1 MEERMNARVA
11 RRPFFCTVVFA
22 AAFFTAAAFPL
33 AAQDEAD
40 GGVAGGSDSGITG
53 DTDGGYQQEDG
64 DEYPSEDGDTYPYED
79 DDSYPYEDDG
89 SYPYEDEEGDE
100 NADMPVLPV
109 WDGVPL
115 SGYTRGDKTF
125 NISLGILPPLFF
137 TSASG
142 KTLDNHVKLGGT
154 GSLSYNYFL
163 NSRMFI
169 GGILQGSFSQ
179 TLGKNFLYMI
189 PIGATFGYQFL
200 LHRFEFP
207 LSVTIGGATVQYLT
221 FNGYWLFIKPQ
232 ASGFFRFNS
241 DWSFGLN
248 IAWWITPQWTKVSE
262 KNATGH
268 FMEITLSARYH
279 F

>member
-1 MEERMNARVA
+1 MNAPVA
-11 RRPFFCTVVFA
+11 RGVFFWTLIFI
-22 AAFFTAAAFPL
+22 AAFFTVAAFPL

-40 GGVAGGSDSGITG
+40 GGVTG
-53 DTDGGYQQEDG
+53 DADSGYQQEDG
-64 DEYPSEDGDTYPYED
+64 DGYPPEYDNG
-79 DDSYPYEDDG
+79 YPYEDDG
-89 SYPYEDEEGDE
+89 SYPYDDGEGDE
-100 NADMPVLPV
+100 NADLPALPV
-109 WDGVPL
+109 WDGIPF

-125 NISLGILPPLFF
+125 NISLGILPSLFF
-137 TSASG
+137 TSSG
-142 KTLDNHVKLGGT
+142 KTLDNHIKLGGA

-169 GGILQGSFSQ
+169 GGVLQGSFSQ

-189 PIGATFGYQFL
+189 PIGATFGYQFVL
-200 LHRFEFP
+200 RRFEFP
-207 LSVTIGGATVQYLT
+207 LSVTVGGVTVQYLT

-248 IAWWITPQWTKVSE
+248 IAWWFAPQWTKVPE
-262 KNATGH
+262 KNASGH
-268 FMEITLSARYH
+268 FLEVTLSARYH